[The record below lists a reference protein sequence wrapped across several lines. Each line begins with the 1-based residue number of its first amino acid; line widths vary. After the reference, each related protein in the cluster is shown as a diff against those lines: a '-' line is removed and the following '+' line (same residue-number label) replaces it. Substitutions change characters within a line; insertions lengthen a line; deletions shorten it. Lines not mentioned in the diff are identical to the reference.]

1 MKMSKKG
8 AMGEKPILIQRLC
21 YYTSLEHLTSKEAKH
36 GNIYEHKGKAVV
48 TDSNI
53 YYRSDD
59 VNFDIP
65 ITSIVE
71 MRIGTFYRYDESS
84 QLNYLALTFAVSGNQ
99 KTVLF
104 VPTESTLTPQWKTN
118 KIIENWYNT
127 ITQLKA
133 RTYKEPEKEIS
144 TEKTE
149 IDTDKQ
155 SIVSS
160 EDKDDYWDFKPSPP
174 PEKFSLSK
182 IPPHLQVLYSITLF
196 ILIVITAVF
205 WELHGE
211 LGLLVGFIL
220 MIIVI
225 VPMYSYLYIQ
235 FQVRLYIRDNKEKNI
250 LFKMWTELEEE
261 PFLGPFKTNK

>member
-1 MKMSKKG
+1 MSKKG

-71 MRIGTFYRYDESS
+71 MRIGTFYRYKDST
-84 QLNYLALTFAVSGNQ
+84 QLNYLALTFAVSGDQ

-133 RTYKEPEKEIS
+133 RTYKKSEKDGPEKKK
-144 TEKTE
+144 EKV
-149 IDTDKQ
+149 TDKQ
-155 SIVSS
+155 SIVST
-160 EDKDDYWDFKPSPP
+160 EKDDEYWDFKPSQP

-182 IPPHLQVLYSITLF
+182 IPSHLQVLYSITLF

-205 WELHGE
+205 WVLHDE
-211 LGLLVGFIL
+211 LGLVVGIIL
-220 MIIVI
+220 MIIVM
-225 VPMYSYLYIQ
+225 VPMYSYFYIQ
-235 FQVRLYIRDNKEKNI
+235 FQVRTYIRENKEKNV

-261 PFLGPFKTNK
+261 PFLGPFKAKK